1 MDRALEPSRREEPA
15 ARRAAVPP
23 RPALTLGFT
32 PETILALQRT
42 AGNQAVA
49 RAVTVE
55 LRKEPPPPPMP
66 AAGERATPENRH
78 LSEEIDTVA
87 ELPNAQIE
95 ERRAVASN
103 QVGRTSGA
111 EDGK

>member
-23 RPALTLGFT
+23 RPALALGFT

-42 AGNQAVA
+42 AGNQAVM

-66 AAGERATPENRH
+66 PPSERAAPENRH
-78 LSEEIDTVA
+78 LAAEIDTA
-87 ELPNAQIE
+87 AQLPDAKVSEQ
-95 ERRAVASN
+95 RAVTVN
-103 QVGRTSGA
+103 QVGRTYGA
-111 EDGK
+111 